1 MQLNKMSESPPKLA
15 YRKTSAEIVSEA
27 KCLLAGGE
35 IHMGKSLNKD
45 H

>member
-1 MQLNKMSESPPKLA
+1 MNESPPKMG

-35 IHMGKSLNKD
+35 IDIKKILE
-45 H
+45 